1 MTIATLALRNLLRRP
16 GRTILLALGIALA
29 VATALALLALSRS
42 IEQSTGEG
50 ARERGADL
58 TVLQRGAADL
68 FGGFIADSLEP
79 AIAAVPGVAGVAG
92 ELVMFAPV
100 DQQYQFVAVGMAD
113 TSYFWPAMPLAAG
126 RLPEKG
132 EHDVVLLGESVAK
145 ALKKGVGD
153 EVTIFDRSMKIVGV
167 TGYRTAINRG
177 AIIMRLQDLQD
188 LAFRSGQVTVFY
200 IALAP
205 GLSAAARETLKQK
218 IESLGPVTVDPTDQL
233 FANDR
238 NVEVLRAVSRAV
250 SLIALITAG
259 LSVLNVLLMAV
270 QERTRETGIM
280 MAIGWSDRRI
290 MATIV
295 LEGIIIGLAGSA
307 VGVPLGFVACSFFDR
322 LPVIGTYLSF
332 TPSLDIV
339 APSVAGAL
347 ALSLLGSLY
356 PAWRAVSMTP
366 AEALRRA

>member
-1 MTIATLALRNLLRRP
+1 MTIATLAYRNLLRRSA
-16 GRTILLALGIALA
+16 RTLLLALGIALA

-42 IEQSTGEG
+42 IERSTREG

-58 TVLQRGAADL
+58 TVTQRGAADL
-68 FGGFIADSLEP
+68 FGGFIAADIGP
-79 AIAAVPGVAGVAG
+79 AIAEVPGVAGVAG

-100 DQQYQFVAVGMAD
+100 DQQYQFVTVGMAD
-113 TSYFWPAMPLAAG
+113 ASYFWSAMPLTAG
-126 RLPEKG
+126 RLPDKG
-132 EHDVVLLGESVAK
+132 ERHVVLLGESVAK
-145 ALKKGVGD
+145 ALNKGVGD
-153 EVTIFDRSMKIVGV
+153 EVTIFDQRMKVIGI
-167 TGYRTAINRG
+167 TGYKTAINRG
-177 AIIMRLQDLQD
+177 AIIMRLQDLQE
-188 LAFRSGQVTVFY
+188 LAFRADQVTVFY

-205 GLSAAARETLKQK
+205 GLAAVERQAVRQK
-218 IESLGPVTVDPTDQL
+218 IESLGPVTVAPTDQL
-233 FANDR
+233 FAHDR

-250 SLIALITAG
+250 SLIALMTAG

-295 LEGIIIGLAGSA
+295 LEGVITGLAGCL
-307 VGVPLGFVACSFFDR
+307 VGIPLGFLICSFFNL

-332 TPSLDIV
+332 QPSLDIV
-339 APSVAGAL
+339 LPSVAGAL
-347 ALSLLGSLY
+347 VLSFLGSLY